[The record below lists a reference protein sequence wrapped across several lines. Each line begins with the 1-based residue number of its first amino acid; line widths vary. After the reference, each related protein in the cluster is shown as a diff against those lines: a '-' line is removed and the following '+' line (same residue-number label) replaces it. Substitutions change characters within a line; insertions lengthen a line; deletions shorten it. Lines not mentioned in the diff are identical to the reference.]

1 MDSESR
7 TSRSRI
13 NDWNLWRPESGGQR
27 KNPLVFVRRRPH
39 DVLDRRTRLDCKN
52 PDCPFRSPIR
62 RFLRAHNAEGVM
74 LQGRWYCSLDCFE
87 SAITALFA
95 DLIKLPDEPLARPH
109 RIPIGLLLLGRG
121 IINEQQLKNALQTQR
136 EQSGD
141 RLGRLLVRLGIVSAQ
156 DVAIALACQWGCALF
171 PLERDRRYRDCSQI
185 LPLALLES
193 CRMVP
198 LHYMPGSQWLFLGFC
213 EDIDHTAIY
222 SIERLL
228 SSRIEP
234 CVVSESA
241 LEAALEEIRGMTRPC
256 EIVFER
262 LWSATEMA
270 RTIRDYAV
278 KLGADDLM
286 LARPRQFLWA
296 RLRASGRSY
305 DLMFRL
311 PQAQIAAS

>member
-1 MDSESR
+1 MHC
-7 TSRSRI
+7 
-13 NDWNLWRPESGGQR
+13 N
-27 KNPLVFVRRRPH
+27 
-39 DVLDRRTRLDCKN
+39 N
-52 PDCPFRSPIR
+52 PDCPFRSTVR
-62 RFLRAHNAEGVM
+62 KFLRSRNMEGVM

-121 IINEQQLKNALQTQR
+121 VINEDQLKTALQAQR

-141 RLGRLLVRLGIVSAQ
+141 RLGRLLIRLGIVSAH
-156 DVAIALACQWGCALF
+156 DISTALASQWGCAVF
-171 PLERDRRYRDCSQI
+171 PLERDRRYRECPQI

-213 EDIDHTAIY
+213 EDIDHTAVY
-222 SIERLL
+222 SVERLL
-228 SSRIEP
+228 SSRTEP
-234 CVVSESA
+234 CVVNESA
-241 LEAALEEIRGMTRPC
+241 LEAALDEIRGMTRPC

-262 LWSATEMA
+262 LWTAPEMA

-278 KLGADDLM
+278 KLGADELM
-286 LARPRQFLWA
+286 LARPRHFLWA

-305 DLMFRL
+305 DVMFRL
-311 PQAQIAAS
+311 PPAHLAAS